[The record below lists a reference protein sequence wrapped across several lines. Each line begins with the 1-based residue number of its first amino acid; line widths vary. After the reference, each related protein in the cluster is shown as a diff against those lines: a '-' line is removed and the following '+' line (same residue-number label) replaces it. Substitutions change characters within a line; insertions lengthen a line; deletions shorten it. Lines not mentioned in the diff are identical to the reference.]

1 MLVQSSVVLVPI
13 VASLIPSVVAT
24 VATPLVIIPVATVV
38 IAVMELLLWGS
49 SPGYRPIFI
58 IIGPVLIPLLL
69 AVTAPALLP
78 ALLKP
83 WIPVDPD
90 DPLPQLGMGDV
101 LDGQPGLLMRRKST
115 ICK

>member
-24 VATPLVIIPVATVV
+24 VATPLVIIPVAAVV

-49 SPGYRPIFI
+49 APSYRPIVI

-78 ALLKP
+78 TLLKP
-83 WIPVDPD
+83 WIPVYPD
-90 DPLPQLGMGDV
+90 DSLPQLGMGDV

-115 ICK
+115 IC